1 MRYEIID
8 DVPGAAI
15 REGEV
20 VELSVTARTEEDSVL
35 WSSADYDRPALVR
48 RERSVFRGDLFAA
61 LGLLSEGDSAVVM
74 INIDSMEAKMGV
86 RRPGG
91 TKGRYLVYSL
101 RIGRVVHK
109 GKLPDSLYTAEVDK
123 FYEARLD
130 RLKNEEPLKIRSFI
144 AREHWD
150 PQVTGSGISYNVIQK
165 GAGPLP
171 MRGDTMIVNYTGML
185 MSGKVIIRAKLR
197 RMVYGMDGTTRGF
210 NEMSMLMPKG
220 AKVKA
225 IIPSDLAFGREGQ
238 GDLSIQAYTPLVYE
252 MEMVDI
258 IRPAKGPRNL

>member
-1 MRYEIID
+1 MRRRIIGIGFVVLGFAGCSRFHKGEGDMRYEIID

-123 FYEARLD
+123 FYEAFGIKIPWRKFGIKYNTCKKQYESFKKLTRNRTGLGFD
-130 RLKNEEPLKIRSFI
+130 STGFINMSEDWWNERCKV
-144 AREHWD
+144 
-150 PQVTGSGISYNVIQK
+150 QV
-165 GAGPLP
+165 L
-171 MRGDTMIVNYTGML
+171 
-185 MSGKVIIRAKLR
+185 
-197 RMVYGMDGTTRGF
+197 
-210 NEMSMLMPKG
+210 
-220 AKVKA
+220 
-225 IIPSDLAFGREGQ
+225 
-238 GDLSIQAYTPLVYE
+238 
-252 MEMVDI
+252 
-258 IRPAKGPRNL
+258 